1 MISEKAGYWFSLVAV
16 TMGAVLIAMK
26 IKNVDFNVKLR
37 NRSENLGESE
47 KIQKS
52 ITLRRNSFNAFTIM
66 DASDE
71 RKSHQAFPLYKSHS
85 WHQLEVSTNSE
96 NSKLFQVA
104 YKLIIKKVLNIL
116 LISRSTH
123 HYE

>member
-1 MISEKAGYWFSLVAV
+1 MISEKAGYWFSLFAV
-16 TMGAVLIAMK
+16 TMGAVLISMK
-26 IKNVDFNVKLR
+26 IKNVDFKVKLGD
-37 NRSENLGESE
+37 RSENLALSE
-47 KIQKS
+47 KIQNS
-52 ITLRRNSFNAFTIM
+52 STLRRNSFNAFTII
-66 DASDE
+66 DASGE
-71 RKSHQAFPLYKSHS
+71 GKSHQTFPLYKSHS